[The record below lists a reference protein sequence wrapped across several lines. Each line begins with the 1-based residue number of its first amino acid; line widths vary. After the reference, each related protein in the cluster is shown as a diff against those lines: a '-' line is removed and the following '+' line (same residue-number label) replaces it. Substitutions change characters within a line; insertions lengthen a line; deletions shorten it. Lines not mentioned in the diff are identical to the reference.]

1 MNYRNKIIEKLSYHQ
16 YEPISFSD
24 FKNGQLSNKSIC
36 YKKEIS
42 IENKNIKI
50 EYFLIFSNSA
60 LLDFPKIYITEN
72 QLLLLQKDFPH
83 ITQPIPH
90 LQKRQITYLNNKLYY
105 VCYFMENSQIIPR
118 NDLSK
123 FILVIEKYLVNFF
136 VKLLDQNKYIQE
148 YSEDFLGMV
157 IVLNDLT
164 NDKNHSW
171 HIVKNEGN
179 YDFLSSKSENNIFNL
194 QINDQHNPNFLW
206 LFKNNQFAVQSF
218 LDFIQKWDSIAYR
231 KLREYL
237 SHINKKNRRKPIN
250 ILIEWQ
256 GKLMGASFEWN
267 DCQNKLLKPFLDNQY
282 LAQKV
287 VFYTVN
293 LIDFKTSVLRN
304 LPEKSQ
310 NGLLGKKI
318 FQVGLG
324 AIGGYMADSLI
335 KIGAGIDDEFNII
348 DNDILSI
355 DNIGRHLLG
364 VEYIGK
370 SKSQAFKEYAQR
382 QTFNQIQK
390 LNTKDN
396 NISDYNFQY
405 FMDNPVDLIVDATGS
420 IEVQEYL
427 NELVQ
432 QMPLESRPN
441 LLHLWIFGNGE
452 CVQGFWH
459 DAKLQDHQG
468 GCIQCLGTS
477 ANGLFE
483 STLPIRNL
491 NKEQRFGVCSA
502 FTPYAVSGGMMASS
516 LGINM
521 ILEWLESGVV
531 KNNYQTR
538 YNSEYQDEKINDIL
552 IMADENCPCCREKY
566 EQSI

>member
-1 MNYRNKIIEKLSYHQ
+1 MNHRNKIIKKLSYHQ
-16 YEPISFSD
+16 YEPISFLH

-42 IENKNIKI
+42 VENTNTKI

-83 ITQPIPH
+83 IIQPIPH

-118 NDLSK
+118 NNLDK
-123 FILVIEKYLVNFF
+123 FILSIEQYLMSFF

-148 YSEDFLGMV
+148 YSEDFLGLV
-157 IVLNDLT
+157 IVLSDLT

-171 HIVKNEGN
+171 HIIKNEEN
-179 YDFLSSKSENNIFNL
+179 YNFLNSKNENDIFHL
-194 QINDQHNPNFLW
+194 QINDQHNPNFLE
-206 LFKNNQFAVQSF
+206 LFKNNQVAVQSF
-218 LDFIQKWDSIAYR
+218 LDFIQRWDSGAYQ

-237 SHINKKNRRKPIN
+237 NHIHKKHRKKPIN

-256 GKLMGASFEWN
+256 SKLMGASFEWN
-267 DCQNKLLKPFLDNQY
+267 DYQNKCLKPVLDNKF
-282 LAQKV
+282 LTQKV
-287 VFYTVN
+287 VFYTVD

-304 LPEKSQ
+304 LPKKSQ
-310 NGLLGKKI
+310 NGLLNKKV

-335 KIGAGIDDEFNII
+335 KIGAGIDDEFTII
-348 DNDILSI
+348 DNDFLSI
-355 DNIGRHLLG
+355 DNVGRHLLG
-364 VEYIGK
+364 VRYIEK
-370 SKSQAFKEYAQR
+370 SKSQAFEEYAQN
-382 QTFNQIQK
+382 QTFQQLKK
-390 LNTKDN
+390 LNTKFDN
-396 NISDYNFQY
+396 IGNYNTQY
-405 FMDNPVDLIVDATGS
+405 FIDNPVDLIVDATGS

-432 QMPLESRPN
+432 QIPLEYRPN
-441 LLHLWIFGNGE
+441 LLHLWIFSNGE
-452 CVQGFWH
+452 CVQGFWL
-459 DAKLQDHQG
+459 DAKLQNHKG

-477 ANGLFE
+477 ANRLSE
-483 STLPIRNL
+483 NTLPIRNL

-521 ILEWLESGVV
+521 ILEWLETGMV

-538 YNSEYQDEKINDIL
+538 YNSEYQDKKINDML
-552 IMADENCPCCREKY
+552 IMADVNCPYCGEKY
-566 EQSI
+566 AKSI

>member
-1 MNYRNKIIEKLSYHQ
+1 MNHRNKIIEKLSYHQ

-24 FKNGQLSNKSIC
+24 FKKSQLSNESIC
-36 YKKEIS
+36 YKKEI
-42 IENKNIKI
+42 IVGDTKI
-50 EYFLIFSNSA
+50 EYYLIFSNSA

-72 QLLLLQKDFPH
+72 QLLLLQKNFPH

-118 NDLSK
+118 NDLGK
-123 FILVIEKYLVNFF
+123 FILVIEQYLMNFF

-148 YSEDFLGMV
+148 YSEDFGGMV

-171 HIVKNEGN
+171 YIIKNEEN
-179 YDFLSSKSENNIFNL
+179 YDFLNSKNKNNVFYL
-194 QINDQHNPNFLW
+194 QINNKNNPNFLG
-206 LFKNNQFAVQSF
+206 LFKNDQVTVQSF
-218 LDFIQKWDSIAYR
+218 LDFIQKWDNCNYK
-231 KLREYL
+231 KLEHYL
-237 SHINKKNRRKPIN
+237 YNLNKKHKKELVN
-250 ILIEWQ
+250 ILINWKN
-256 GKLMGASFEWN
+256 KLMGVSFEWN
-267 DCQNKLLKPFLDNQY
+267 DFQHNLLKNFLD
-282 LAQKV
+282 QKFLKQKL
-287 VFYTVN
+287 VFHMVN
-293 LIDFKTSVLRN
+293 LIDFKTSILRN

-310 NGLLGKKI
+310 NGLLGKKV

-324 AIGGYMADSLI
+324 SIGGYMADSLI
-335 KIGAGIDDEFNII
+335 KIGAGIDDEFTII

-364 VEYIGK
+364 IEYIGK

-382 QTFNQIQK
+382 QTSNQIQK
-390 LNTKDN
+390 LKTKDH

-521 ILEWLESGVV
+521 ILEWLETGMV

-538 YNSEYQDEKINDIL
+538 YNSEYQNEKINDML
-552 IMADENCPCCREKY
+552 IMADVNCPYCGEKY
-566 EQSI
+566 AKST

>member
-1 MNYRNKIIEKLSYHQ
+1 MNHRNKIIEKLSYHQ

-24 FKNGQLSNKSIC
+24 FKNSQLSNESIC
-36 YKKEIS
+36 YKKEI
-42 IENKNIKI
+42 IVGNTKI
-50 EYFLIFSNSA
+50 EYCLIFSNSA

-72 QLLLLQKDFPH
+72 QLLLLQKNFPH

-118 NDLSK
+118 NDLGK
-123 FILVIEKYLVNFF
+123 FILVIEQYLMNFF

-148 YSEDFLGMV
+148 YSEDFWGMV

-171 HIVKNEGN
+171 YIIKNKEN
-179 YDFLSSKSENNIFNL
+179 YDFLNSKNKNNVFYL
-194 QINDQHNPNFLW
+194 QINNKNNPNFLG
-206 LFKNNQFAVQSF
+206 LFKNDQVTVQSF
-218 LDFIQKWDSIAYR
+218 LDFIQKWDDCNYK
-231 KLREYL
+231 KLEHYL
-237 SHINKKNRRKPIN
+237 YNLNKKHKKEPVN
-250 ILIEWQ
+250 ILINWKN
-256 GKLMGASFEWN
+256 KLMGVSFEWN
-267 DCQNKLLKPFLDNQY
+267 DFQHNLLKNFLD
-282 LAQKV
+282 QKFLKQKL
-287 VFYTVN
+287 VFHTVN
-293 LIDFKTSVLRN
+293 LIDFKTSILRN

-310 NGLLGKKI
+310 NGLLGKKV

-335 KIGAGIDDEFNII
+335 KIGAGIDDEFTII

-364 VEYIGK
+364 IEYIGK

-521 ILEWLESGVV
+521 ILEWLETGMV

-538 YNSEYQDEKINDIL
+538 YNSEYQNEKINDML
-552 IMADENCPCCREKY
+552 IMADVNCPYCGEKY
-566 EQSI
+566 AKST

>member
-1 MNYRNKIIEKLSYHQ
+1 MNHRNKIIERLSYHQ
-16 YEPISFSD
+16 YEPISFLD
-24 FKNGQLSNKSIC
+24 FKNSQLGNESIC

-42 IENKNIKI
+42 VGNTKI

-83 ITQPIPH
+83 IAQPIPH

-105 VCYFMENSQIIPR
+105 ICYFMENSQIIPR

-123 FILVIEKYLVNFF
+123 FILIIEQYLMSFF

-148 YSEDFLGMV
+148 YSEDFLGV
-157 IVLNDLT
+157 AIVLSDLT

-171 HIVKNEGN
+171 YIIKNEEN
-179 YDFLSSKSENNIFNL
+179 YNFLNSKNENDIFHL
-194 QINDQHNPNFLW
+194 QINDQHNPNFLE
-206 LFKNNQFAVQSF
+206 FFENNQVTVQSF
-218 LDFIQKWDSIAYR
+218 LDFIQRWDGGAYQ

-237 SHINKKNRRKPIN
+237 NHINKKHRKKPIN
-250 ILIEWQ
+250 ILIKWQ
-256 GKLMGASFEWN
+256 SKLMGASFEWN

-282 LAQKV
+282 LTQKA

-310 NGLLGKKI
+310 NGLLGKKV

-324 AIGGYMADSLI
+324 SIGGYMADSLI
-335 KIGAGIDDEFNII
+335 KIGAGIDDEFTII
-348 DNDILSI
+348 DNDILSV
-355 DNIGRHLLG
+355 DNVGRHLLG
-364 VEYIGK
+364 IEYVGK
-370 SKSQAFKEYAQR
+370 HKSQAFKEYAEE
-382 QTFNQIQK
+382 QTFSQLKK
-390 LNTKDN
+390 LNTKFN
-396 NISDYNFQY
+396 NIGDYSFQY
-405 FMDNPVDLIVDATGS
+405 FVDNPVDLIVDATGS

-432 QMPLESRPN
+432 QIPLESRPN
-441 LLHLWIFGNGE
+441 LLHLWIFSNGE
-452 CVQGFWH
+452 CVQGFWL
-459 DAKLQDHQG
+459 DAKLQNHKG

-477 ANGLFE
+477 DNGLSE
-483 STLPIRNL
+483 KTLPIKNL
-491 NKEQRFGVCSA
+491 NKEQRFGACSA

-521 ILEWLESGVV
+521 ILEWLETGMV

-538 YNSEYQDEKINDIL
+538 YNSEYKEAKINDML
-552 IMADENCPCCREKY
+552 IMSDKNCLYCGEKY
-566 EQSI
+566 AK

>member
-1 MNYRNKIIEKLSYHQ
+1 MNQRNKIIEKLSYHQ

-24 FKNGQLSNKSIC
+24 FKNSQLSNESIC
-36 YKKEIS
+36 YKKEI
-42 IENKNIKI
+42 IVGNTKI
-50 EYFLIFSNSA
+50 EYCLIFSNSA

-72 QLLLLQKDFPH
+72 QLLLLQKNFPH

-118 NDLSK
+118 NDLGK
-123 FILVIEKYLVNFF
+123 FILVIEQYLMNFF

-148 YSEDFLGMV
+148 YSEDFWGMV

-171 HIVKNEGN
+171 YIIKNEEN
-179 YDFLSSKSENNIFNL
+179 YDFLNSKNKNNVFYL
-194 QINDQHNPNFLW
+194 QINNKNNPNFLG
-206 LFKNNQFAVQSF
+206 LFKNDQVTVQSF
-218 LDFIQKWDSIAYR
+218 LDFIQKWDDCNYK
-231 KLREYL
+231 KLEHYL
-237 SHINKKNRRKPIN
+237 YNLNKKHKKEPVN
-250 ILIEWQ
+250 ILINWKN
-256 GKLMGASFEWN
+256 KLMGVSFEWN
-267 DCQNKLLKPFLDNQY
+267 DFQHNLLKDFLD
-282 LAQKV
+282 QKFLKQKL
-287 VFYTVN
+287 VFHTVN
-293 LIDFKTSVLRN
+293 LIDFKTSILRN

-310 NGLLGKKI
+310 NGLLGKKV

-324 AIGGYMADSLI
+324 SIGGYMADSLI
-335 KIGAGIDDEFNII
+335 KIGAGIDDEFTII

-364 VEYIGK
+364 IEYIGK

-521 ILEWLESGVV
+521 ILEWLETGMV

-538 YNSEYQDEKINDIL
+538 YNSEYQNEKINDML
-552 IMADENCPCCREKY
+552 IMADVNCPYCGEKY
-566 EQSI
+566 AKST

>member
-1 MNYRNKIIEKLSYHQ
+1 MNHRNKIIKKLSYHQ

-42 IENKNIKI
+42 IENKNTKI

-364 VEYIGK
+364 MDYIEK
-370 SKSQAFKEYAQR
+370 SKSKAFKEYAKK
-382 QTFNQIQK
+382 QTFNQLKK
-390 LNTKDN
+390 LNTKFDN
-396 NISDYNFQY
+396 IDNYNFQY
-405 FMDNPVDLIVDATGS
+405 FIDNPVDLIVDTTGS

-452 CVQGFWH
+452 CVQGFWR
-459 DAKLQDHQG
+459 DAKLQNHQG

-477 ANGLFE
+477 GYGLSE
-483 STLPIRNL
+483 NALPIRNL
-491 NKEQRFGVCSA
+491 SKEQRFGACSA

-521 ILEWLESGVV
+521 ILEWLESGMV

>member
-16 YEPISFSD
+16 YEPISVSG
-24 FKNGQLSNKSIC
+24 FKNSQLSNESIC
-36 YKKEIS
+36 YKKEIVV
-42 IENKNIKI
+42 KNTKF
-50 EYFLIFSNSA
+50 EYFLIFPNSA

-83 ITQPIPH
+83 IVQPIPH
-90 LQKRQITYLNNKLYY
+90 LQKIKITYLNNKLYY
-105 VCYFMENSQIIPR
+105 VCYFIENSKIIPR
-118 NDLSK
+118 NDLGN
-123 FILVIEKYLVNFF
+123 FILTIEKHLTSCF
-136 VKLLDQNKYIQE
+136 VKLLDKNKYIQE

-157 IVLNDLT
+157 IALSTLT
-164 NDKNHSW
+164 NDKDYFW
-171 HIVKNEGN
+171 HIVKSKEN
-179 YDFLSSKSENNIFNL
+179 YIFLNSKGKNDIFYL
-194 QINDQHNPNFLW
+194 QINNKSNPNFSG
-206 LFKNNQFAVQSF
+206 LFKNNQVTTQSF
-218 LDFIQKWDSIAYR
+218 LDFIQIWDNDAYK

-237 SHINKKNRRKPIN
+237 KGINKKYKRKPIN

-256 GKLMGASFEWN
+256 KKLMGASFEWN
-267 DCQNKLLKPFLDNQY
+267 DHQNKLLKPFLDNQY
-282 LAQKV
+282 LIQKV

-293 LIDFKTSVLRN
+293 LIDFKASVLRN
-304 LPEKSQ
+304 LPDKSQ
-310 NGLLGKKI
+310 NGLLNKKV

-335 KIGAGIDDEFNII
+335 KIGAGIDNEFTII
-348 DNDILSI
+348 DNDILRI

-382 QTFNQIQK
+382 QTFNQTLK
-390 LNTKDN
+390 LNIKTN

-405 FMDNPVDLIVDATGS
+405 FIDHPVNLIVDATGS

-432 QMPLESRPN
+432 QIPLEYRPN

-452 CVQGFWH
+452 CVQGFWC
-459 DAKLQDHQG
+459 DAKLQNHQG

-483 STLPIRNL
+483 NTLPIRNL

-502 FTPYAVSGGMMASS
+502 FTPYAVSGGMMACS

-521 ILEWLESGVV
+521 ILEWIETGIV

-538 YNSEYQDEKINDIL
+538 YNSEYQNEKINDML
-552 IMADENCPCCREKY
+552 IMADVNCPCCGEKY
-566 EQSI
+566 ARSI

>member
-1 MNYRNKIIEKLSYHQ
+1 MNHRNKIIKKLSYHQ

-42 IENKNIKI
+42 IENKNTKI

-171 HIVKNEGN
+171 YIVKNEGN

-206 LFKNNQFAVQSF
+206 LFQNNQFDVQSF
-218 LDFIQKWDSIAYR
+218 LYFIQKWDSIAYR

-267 DCQNKLLKPFLDNQY
+267 DCQNKLLKPVLDNQY

-521 ILEWLESGVV
+521 ILEWLETGMV

-538 YNSEYQDEKINDIL
+538 YNSEYQNDKINDML
-552 IMADENCPCCREKY
+552 IMADVNCPYCGEEYAK
-566 EQSI
+566 SI

>member
-1 MNYRNKIIEKLSYHQ
+1 MNHRNKIIEKLSYHQ

-24 FKNGQLSNKSIC
+24 FKKSQLSNESIC
-36 YKKEIS
+36 YKKEI
-42 IENKNIKI
+42 IVGNTKI
-50 EYFLIFSNSA
+50 EYYLIFSNSA

-72 QLLLLQKDFPH
+72 QLLLLQKNFPH

-118 NDLSK
+118 NDLGK
-123 FILVIEKYLVNFF
+123 FILVIEQYLMNFF

-148 YSEDFLGMV
+148 YSEDFWGMV

-171 HIVKNEGN
+171 YIIKNEEN
-179 YDFLSSKSENNIFNL
+179 YDFLNSKNKNNVFYL
-194 QINDQHNPNFLW
+194 QINNKNNPNFLG
-206 LFKNNQFAVQSF
+206 LFKNDQVTVQSF
-218 LDFIQKWDSIAYR
+218 LDFIQKWDDCNYK
-231 KLREYL
+231 KLEHYL
-237 SHINKKNRRKPIN
+237 YNLNKKHKKEPVN
-250 ILIEWQ
+250 ILINWKN
-256 GKLMGASFEWN
+256 KLMGVSFEWN
-267 DCQNKLLKPFLDNQY
+267 DLQHNLLKNFLD
-282 LAQKV
+282 QKFLKQKL
-287 VFYTVN
+287 VFHTVN
-293 LIDFKTSVLRN
+293 LIDFKTSILRN

-310 NGLLGKKI
+310 NGLLGKKV

-324 AIGGYMADSLI
+324 SIGGYMADSLI
-335 KIGAGIDDEFNII
+335 KIGAGIDDEFTII

-364 VEYIGK
+364 IEYIGK

-390 LNTKDN
+390 LKTKDN

-491 NKEQRFGVCSA
+491 DKEQRFGVCSA

-521 ILEWLESGVV
+521 ILEWLETGMV

-538 YNSEYQDEKINDIL
+538 YNSEYQNEKINDML
-552 IMADENCPCCREKY
+552 IMADVNCPYCGEKY
-566 EQSI
+566 AKST

>member
-1 MNYRNKIIEKLSYHQ
+1 MNHRNKIIEKLSYHQ
-16 YEPISFSD
+16 YEPISFLD

-42 IENKNIKI
+42 IENKNTKI

-90 LQKRQITYLNNKLYY
+90 LQKIKITYLNNKLYY

-123 FILVIEKYLVNFF
+123 FILSIEQCLMSFF
-136 VKLLDQNKYIQE
+136 VKLLDKNKYIQE
-148 YSEDFLGMV
+148 YSEDFLGTV
-157 IVLNDLT
+157 IVLSDLT
-164 NDKNHSW
+164 NDKNHFW
-171 HIVKNEGN
+171 HIVKNKEN
-179 YDFLSSKSENNIFNL
+179 YNFLNSKSKNNIFYL
-194 QINDQHNPNFLW
+194 QINNKSKPNFLG
-206 LFKNNQFAVQSF
+206 LFKNNQITTRSF
-218 LDFIQKWDSIAYR
+218 LNFIQKWDDDTYK

-237 SHINKKNRRKPIN
+237 NRINKKNKKKPIN
-250 ILIEWQ
+250 ILIEWKN
-256 GKLMGASFEWN
+256 KLMGVSLEWN
-267 DCQNKLLKPFLDNQY
+267 DCQNNLLKNFFDKMFLNK
-282 LAQKV
+282 KV

-293 LIDFKTSVLRN
+293 LIDFKSSILRN

-310 NGLLGKKI
+310 NGLLNKKV

-335 KIGAGIDDEFNII
+335 KIGAGIDDEFTII

-355 DNIGRHLLG
+355 DNVGRHLLG

-370 SKSQAFKEYAQR
+370 RKPQAFKEYAQR
-382 QTFNQIQK
+382 QTFNQMPK
-390 LNTKDN
+390 LNIKTN

-405 FMDNPVDLIVDATGS
+405 FIDHPVDLIVDATGS

-432 QMPLESRPN
+432 QIPLEYRPN

-452 CVQGFWH
+452 CVQGFWC
-459 DAKLQDHQG
+459 DAKLQNHQG

-477 ANGLFE
+477 ANELFE

-521 ILEWLESGVV
+521 ILEWIETGMV

-538 YNSEYQDEKINDIL
+538 YNSEYQDEKINDML
-552 IMADENCPCCREKY
+552 IMADKNCPYCGEKY
-566 EQSI
+566 ARSI

>member
-1 MNYRNKIIEKLSYHQ
+1 MNHRNKIIEKLSYHQ

-24 FKNGQLSNKSIC
+24 FKKSQLSNESIC
-36 YKKEIS
+36 YKKEI
-42 IENKNIKI
+42 IVGNTKI
-50 EYFLIFSNSA
+50 EYYLIFSNSA

-72 QLLLLQKDFPH
+72 QLLLLQKNFPH

-118 NDLSK
+118 NDLGK
-123 FILVIEKYLVNFF
+123 FILVIEQYLMNFF

-148 YSEDFLGMV
+148 YSEDFWGMV

-171 HIVKNEGN
+171 YIIKNEEN
-179 YDFLSSKSENNIFNL
+179 YDFLNSKNKNNVFYL
-194 QINDQHNPNFLW
+194 QINNKNNPNFLG
-206 LFKNNQFAVQSF
+206 LFKNDQVTVQSF
-218 LDFIQKWDSIAYR
+218 LDFIQKWDDCNYK
-231 KLREYL
+231 KLEHYL
-237 SHINKKNRRKPIN
+237 YNLNKKHKKEPVN
-250 ILIEWQ
+250 ILINWKN
-256 GKLMGASFEWN
+256 KLMGVSFEWN
-267 DCQNKLLKPFLDNQY
+267 DLQHNLLKNFLD
-282 LAQKV
+282 QKFLKQKL
-287 VFYTVN
+287 VFHTVN
-293 LIDFKTSVLRN
+293 LIDFKTSILRN

-310 NGLLGKKI
+310 NGLLGKKV

-324 AIGGYMADSLI
+324 SIGGYMADSLI
-335 KIGAGIDDEFNII
+335 KIGAGIDDEFTII
-348 DNDILSI
+348 DNDILGI

-364 VEYIGK
+364 IEYIGK

-521 ILEWLESGVV
+521 ILEWLETGMV

-538 YNSEYQDEKINDIL
+538 YNSEYQNEKINDML
-552 IMADENCPCCREKY
+552 IMADVNCPYCGEKY
-566 EQSI
+566 AKSI

>member
-1 MNYRNKIIEKLSYHQ
+1 MNHRNKIIEKLSYHQ

-24 FKNGQLSNKSIC
+24 FKKSQLSNESIC
-36 YKKEIS
+36 YKKEI
-42 IENKNIKI
+42 IVGNTKI
-50 EYFLIFSNSA
+50 EYYLIFSNSA

-72 QLLLLQKDFPH
+72 QLLLLQKNFPH

-118 NDLSK
+118 NDLGK
-123 FILVIEKYLVNFF
+123 FILVIEQYLMNFF

-148 YSEDFLGMV
+148 YSEDFWGMV

-171 HIVKNEGN
+171 YIIKNEEN
-179 YDFLSSKSENNIFNL
+179 YDFLNSKNKNNVFYL
-194 QINDQHNPNFLW
+194 QINNKNNPNFLG
-206 LFKNNQFAVQSF
+206 LFKNDQVTVQSF
-218 LDFIQKWDSIAYR
+218 LDFIHKWDDCNYK
-231 KLREYL
+231 KLEHYL
-237 SHINKKNRRKPIN
+237 YNLNKKHKKEPVN
-250 ILIEWQ
+250 ILINWKN
-256 GKLMGASFEWN
+256 KLMGVSFEWN
-267 DCQNKLLKPFLDNQY
+267 DLQHNLLKNFLD
-282 LAQKV
+282 QKFLKQKL
-287 VFYTVN
+287 VFHTVN
-293 LIDFKTSVLRN
+293 LIDFKTSILRN

-310 NGLLGKKI
+310 NGLLGKKV

-324 AIGGYMADSLI
+324 SIGGYMADSLI
-335 KIGAGIDDEFNII
+335 KIGAGIDDEFTII

-364 VEYIGK
+364 IEYIGK

-390 LNTKDN
+390 LKTKDN

-521 ILEWLESGVV
+521 ILEWLETGMV

-538 YNSEYQDEKINDIL
+538 YNSEYQNEKINDML
-552 IMADENCPCCREKY
+552 IMADVNCPYCGEKY
-566 EQSI
+566 AKST

>member
-1 MNYRNKIIEKLSYHQ
+1 MNHRNKIIEKLSYYQ
-16 YEPISFSD
+16 YEPISFLD
-24 FKNGQLSNKSIC
+24 FKNGQLSNESIC
-36 YKKEIS
+36 YKKEIVVG
-42 IENKNIKI
+42 NKKI

-60 LLDFPKIYITEN
+60 LLDFPKVYITEN
-72 QLLLLQKDFPH
+72 QLLLLQEMFPH

-118 NDLSK
+118 NNLSK
-123 FILVIEKYLVNFF
+123 FILSIEQYLMSFF

-148 YSEDFLGMV
+148 YSEDFLGVV
-157 IVLNDLT
+157 IVLSDLT

-171 HIVKNEGN
+171 YIIKNEEN
-179 YDFLSSKSENNIFNL
+179 YNFLNSKNENDIFHL
-194 QINDQHNPNFLW
+194 QITDQNNPNFLE
-206 LFKNNQFAVQSF
+206 LFKNNQVTVQSF
-218 LDFIQKWDSIAYR
+218 LDFIQRWDGGAYQ

-237 SHINKKNRRKPIN
+237 NHINKKHRKKHIN
-250 ILIEWQ
+250 ILIKWKS
-256 GKLMGASFEWN
+256 KLMGASFEWN

-282 LAQKV
+282 LTQKV

-310 NGLLGKKI
+310 NGLLGKKV

-335 KIGAGIDDEFNII
+335 KIGAGIDDEFTII
-348 DNDILSI
+348 DNDILSV
-355 DNIGRHLLG
+355 NNVGRHLLG
-364 VEYIGK
+364 IEYIGK

-382 QTFNQIQK
+382 QSFNQIQK
-390 LNTKDN
+390 LNTKTN
-396 NISDYNFQY
+396 NISDYSFQY
-405 FMDNPVDLIVDATGS
+405 FIDNPVDLIVDATGS

-432 QMPLESRPN
+432 QMPLEARPN

-452 CVQGFWH
+452 CVQGFWS
-459 DAKLQDHQG
+459 DVKLQNHQG

-477 ANGLFE
+477 GNGLSE
-483 STLPIRNL
+483 NILPIRNL
-491 NKEQRFGVCSA
+491 NKEQRFGACSA
-502 FTPYAVSGGMMASS
+502 FTPYAVSSGMMASS

-521 ILEWLESGVV
+521 ILEWLETGMV

-538 YNSEYQDEKINDIL
+538 YNSEYQDEKINDML
-552 IMADENCPCCREKY
+552 ITADKNCPYCGEKY
-566 EQSI
+566 AKSI

>member
-1 MNYRNKIIEKLSYHQ
+1 MSHHNKIIEKLSYHQ
-16 YEPISFSD
+16 YEPISFHDLKHS
-24 FKNGQLSNKSIC
+24 QLNHESIC
-36 YKKEIS
+36 YKKEILVGDT
-42 IENKNIKI
+42 KI
-50 EYFLIFSNSA
+50 EYFLIFPNSA
-60 LLDFPKIYITEN
+60 LLEFPRIYITEK
-72 QLLLLQKDFPH
+72 QLLLLQKNFPH

-118 NDLSK
+118 NDLDK
-123 FILVIEKYLVNFF
+123 FILVIEQYLMNFF

-148 YSEDFLGMV
+148 YSEDFWGMV

-171 HIVKNEGN
+171 YIIKNEEN
-179 YDFLSSKSENNIFNL
+179 YDFLNSKNKNNVFYL
-194 QINDQHNPNFLW
+194 QINNKNNPNFLG
-206 LFKNNQFAVQSF
+206 LFKNDQVTVQSF
-218 LDFIQKWDSIAYR
+218 LDFIQKWDDCNYK
-231 KLREYL
+231 KLEHYL
-237 SHINKKNRRKPIN
+237 YNLNKKHKKEPVN
-250 ILIEWQ
+250 ILINWKN
-256 GKLMGASFEWN
+256 KLMGVSFEWN
-267 DCQNKLLKPFLDNQY
+267 DFQHNLLKDFLD
-282 LAQKV
+282 QKFLKQKL
-287 VFYTVN
+287 VFHTVN
-293 LIDFKTSVLRN
+293 LIDLKTSILRN

-310 NGLLGKKI
+310 NGLLGKKV

-324 AIGGYMADSLI
+324 SIGGYMADSLI
-335 KIGAGIDDEFNII
+335 KIGAGIDDEFTII

-364 VEYIGK
+364 IEYIGK

-521 ILEWLESGVV
+521 ILEWLETGMV

-538 YNSEYQDEKINDIL
+538 YNSEYQNEKINDML
-552 IMADENCPCCREKY
+552 IMADVNCPYCGEKY
-566 EQSI
+566 AKSI

>member
-1 MNYRNKIIEKLSYHQ
+1 MSHHNKIIEKLSYHQ
-16 YEPISFSD
+16 YEPISFHDLKHS
-24 FKNGQLSNKSIC
+24 QLNHESIC
-36 YKKEIS
+36 YKKEILVGDT
-42 IENKNIKI
+42 KI
-50 EYFLIFSNSA
+50 EYFLIFPNSA
-60 LLDFPKIYITEN
+60 LLEFPRIYITEK
-72 QLLLLQKDFPH
+72 QLLLLQKNFPH

-118 NDLSK
+118 NDLDK
-123 FILVIEKYLVNFF
+123 FILVIEQYLMNFF

-148 YSEDFLGMV
+148 YSEDFWGMV

-171 HIVKNEGN
+171 YIIKNEEN
-179 YDFLSSKSENNIFNL
+179 YDFLNSKNKNNVFYL
-194 QINDQHNPNFLW
+194 QINNKNNPNFLG
-206 LFKNNQFAVQSF
+206 LFKNDQVTVQSF
-218 LDFIQKWDSIAYR
+218 LDFIQKWDDCNYK
-231 KLREYL
+231 KLEHYL
-237 SHINKKNRRKPIN
+237 YNLNKKHKKEPVN
-250 ILIEWQ
+250 ILINWKN
-256 GKLMGASFEWN
+256 KLMGVSFEWN
-267 DCQNKLLKPFLDNQY
+267 DFQHNLLKDFLD
-282 LAQKV
+282 QKFLKQKL
-287 VFYTVN
+287 VFHTVN
-293 LIDFKTSVLRN
+293 LIDLKTSILRN

-310 NGLLGKKI
+310 NGLLGKKV

-324 AIGGYMADSLI
+324 SIGGYMADSLI
-335 KIGAGIDDEFNII
+335 KIGAGIDDEFTII

-364 VEYIGK
+364 IEYIGK

-459 DAKLQDHQG
+459 NAKLQDHQG

-521 ILEWLESGVV
+521 ILEWLETGMV

-538 YNSEYQDEKINDIL
+538 YNSEYQNEKINDML
-552 IMADENCPCCREKY
+552 IMADVNCPYCGEKY
-566 EQSI
+566 AKSI

>member
-1 MNYRNKIIEKLSYHQ
+1 
-16 YEPISFSD
+16 
-24 FKNGQLSNKSIC
+24 
-36 YKKEIS
+36 
-42 IENKNIKI
+42 
-50 EYFLIFSNSA
+50 
-60 LLDFPKIYITEN
+60 
-72 QLLLLQKDFPH
+72 
-83 ITQPIPH
+83 
-90 LQKRQITYLNNKLYY
+90 
-105 VCYFMENSQIIPR
+105 
-118 NDLSK
+118 
-123 FILVIEKYLVNFF
+123 
-136 VKLLDQNKYIQE
+136 
-148 YSEDFLGMV
+148 MV

-171 HIVKNEGN
+171 YIVKNEEN

-206 LFKNNQFAVQSF
+206 LFQNNQVAVQSF
-218 LDFIQKWDSIAYR
+218 LDFIQNWDGIAYQ
-231 KLREYL
+231 KLREHL
-237 SHINKKNRRKPIN
+237 SHINKKHRRKPIN

-267 DCQNKLLKPFLDNQY
+267 DCQNKLLKPVLDNQY
-282 LAQKV
+282 LTQKV

-310 NGLLGKKI
+310 NGLLGKKV

-390 LNTKDN
+390 LKTKDN

-521 ILEWLESGVV
+521 ILEWLETGMV

-538 YNSEYQDEKINDIL
+538 YNSEYQNEKINDML
-552 IMADENCPCCREKY
+552 IMADVNCPYCGEEYAK
-566 EQSI
+566 SI

>member
-1 MNYRNKIIEKLSYHQ
+1 MNHRNKIIEKLSYHQ

-42 IENKNIKI
+42 IENKNTKI

-90 LQKRQITYLNNKLYY
+90 LQKRKITYLNNKLYY

-123 FILVIEKYLVNFF
+123 FILSIEQCLMSFF
-136 VKLLDQNKYIQE
+136 VKLLDKNKYIQE
-148 YSEDFLGMV
+148 YSEDFLGTV
-157 IVLNDLT
+157 IVLSDLT
-164 NDKNHSW
+164 NDKNHFW
-171 HIVKNEGN
+171 HIVKNKEN
-179 YDFLSSKSENNIFNL
+179 YNFLNSKSKNNIFYL
-194 QINDQHNPNFLW
+194 QINNKSKPNFLG
-206 LFKNNQFAVQSF
+206 LFKNNQITTRSF
-218 LDFIQKWDSIAYR
+218 LNFIQKWDDDTYK

-237 SHINKKNRRKPIN
+237 NRINKKNKKKPIN
-250 ILIEWQ
+250 ILIEWKN
-256 GKLMGASFEWN
+256 KLMGVSLEWN
-267 DCQNKLLKPFLDNQY
+267 DCQNNLLKNFFDKMFLNK
-282 LAQKV
+282 KV

-293 LIDFKTSVLRN
+293 LIDFKSSILRN

-310 NGLLGKKI
+310 NGLLNKKV

-335 KIGAGIDDEFNII
+335 KIGAGIDDEFTII

-355 DNIGRHLLG
+355 DNVGRHLLG

-370 SKSQAFKEYAQR
+370 RKPQAFKEYVQR
-382 QTFNQIQK
+382 QTFNQMPK
-390 LNTKDN
+390 LNIKTN

-405 FMDNPVDLIVDATGS
+405 FIDHPVDLIVDATGS

-432 QMPLESRPN
+432 QIPLEYRPN

-452 CVQGFWH
+452 CVQGFWC
-459 DAKLQDHQG
+459 DAKLQNHQG

-477 ANGLFE
+477 ANELFE

-521 ILEWLESGVV
+521 ILEWIETGMV

-538 YNSEYQDEKINDIL
+538 YNSEYQDEKINDML
-552 IMADENCPCCREKY
+552 IMADKNCPYCGEKY
-566 EQSI
+566 ARSI

>member
-1 MNYRNKIIEKLSYHQ
+1 MNHRNKIIEKLSYHQ

-24 FKNGQLSNKSIC
+24 FKKSQLSNESIC
-36 YKKEIS
+36 YKKEI
-42 IENKNIKI
+42 IVGNTKI
-50 EYFLIFSNSA
+50 EYYLIFSNSA

-72 QLLLLQKDFPH
+72 QLLLLQKNFPH

-118 NDLSK
+118 NDLGK
-123 FILVIEKYLVNFF
+123 FILVIEQYLMNFF

-148 YSEDFLGMV
+148 YSEDFWGMV

-171 HIVKNEGN
+171 YIIKNEEN
-179 YDFLSSKSENNIFNL
+179 YDFLNSKNKNNVFYL
-194 QINDQHNPNFLW
+194 QINNKNNPNFLG
-206 LFKNNQFAVQSF
+206 LFKNDQVTVQSF
-218 LDFIQKWDSIAYR
+218 LDFIQKWDDCNYK
-231 KLREYL
+231 KLEHYL
-237 SHINKKNRRKPIN
+237 YNLNKKHKKEPVN
-250 ILIEWQ
+250 ILINWKN
-256 GKLMGASFEWN
+256 KLMGVSFEWN
-267 DCQNKLLKPFLDNQY
+267 DLQHNLLKNFLDQIF
-282 LAQKV
+282 LKQKL
-287 VFYTVN
+287 VFHTVN
-293 LIDFKTSVLRN
+293 LIDFKTSILRN

-310 NGLLGKKI
+310 NGLLGKKV

-324 AIGGYMADSLI
+324 SIGGYMADSLI
-335 KIGAGIDDEFNII
+335 KIGAGIDDEFTII

-364 VEYIGK
+364 IEYIGK

-390 LNTKDN
+390 LKTKDN

-521 ILEWLESGVV
+521 ILEWLETGMV

-538 YNSEYQDEKINDIL
+538 YNSEYQNEKINDML
-552 IMADENCPCCREKY
+552 IMADVNCPYCGEKY
-566 EQSI
+566 AKSI

>member
-1 MNYRNKIIEKLSYHQ
+1 MNHRNKIIEKFSYHQ

-24 FKNGQLSNKSIC
+24 FKKSQLSNESIC
-36 YKKEIS
+36 YKKEI
-42 IENKNIKI
+42 IVGNTKI
-50 EYFLIFSNSA
+50 EYYLIFSNSA

-72 QLLLLQKDFPH
+72 QLLLLQKNFPH

-118 NDLSK
+118 NDLGK
-123 FILVIEKYLVNFF
+123 FILVIEQYLMNFF

-148 YSEDFLGMV
+148 YSEDFWGMV

-171 HIVKNEGN
+171 YIIKNEEN
-179 YDFLSSKSENNIFNL
+179 YDFLNSKNKNNVFYL
-194 QINDQHNPNFLW
+194 QINNKNNPNFLG
-206 LFKNNQFAVQSF
+206 LFKNDQVTVQSF
-218 LDFIQKWDSIAYR
+218 LDFIQKWDDCNYK
-231 KLREYL
+231 KLEHYL
-237 SHINKKNRRKPIN
+237 YNLNKKHKKEPVN
-250 ILIEWQ
+250 ILINWKN
-256 GKLMGASFEWN
+256 KLMGVSFEWN
-267 DCQNKLLKPFLDNQY
+267 DLQHNLLKNFLD
-282 LAQKV
+282 QKFLKQKL
-287 VFYTVN
+287 VFHTVN
-293 LIDFKTSVLRN
+293 LIDFKTSILRN

-310 NGLLGKKI
+310 NGLLGKKV

-324 AIGGYMADSLI
+324 SIGGYMADSLI
-335 KIGAGIDDEFNII
+335 KIGAGIDDEFTII

-364 VEYIGK
+364 IEYIGK

-390 LNTKDN
+390 LKTKDN

-521 ILEWLESGVV
+521 ILEWLETGMV

-538 YNSEYQDEKINDIL
+538 YNSEYQNEKINDML
-552 IMADENCPCCREKY
+552 IMADVNCPYCGEKY
-566 EQSI
+566 AKST

>member
-1 MNYRNKIIEKLSYHQ
+1 MSHRNKIIEKLSYHQ
-16 YEPISFSD
+16 YEPISFHDLKYS
-24 FKNGQLSNKSIC
+24 QLNHESIC
-36 YKKEIS
+36 YKKEILVGDT
-42 IENKNIKI
+42 KI
-50 EYFLIFSNSA
+50 EYFLIFPNSA
-60 LLDFPKIYITEN
+60 LLEFPKIYITEK
-72 QLLLLQKDFPH
+72 QLLLLQEAFPH

-90 LQKRQITYLNNKLYY
+90 LQKRQISYLDNQLYY

-118 NDLSK
+118 NNLGK
-123 FILVIEKYLVNFF
+123 FILTIERYVMSFF
-136 VKLLDQNKYIQE
+136 VKLLDKNQYIQE
-148 YSEDFLGMV
+148 YSEDFLGLV
-157 IVLNDLT
+157 IVLSDLT
-164 NDKNHSW
+164 NDKNYSW
-171 HIVKNEGN
+171 CIIKNEEKYN
-179 YDFLSSKSENNIFNL
+179 FLYLKNKNDIFYL
-194 QINDQHNPNFLW
+194 QANDQDNPNFSE
-206 LFKNNQFAVQSF
+206 LFKNGKVTVQSF
-218 LDFIQKWDSIAYR
+218 LDFILKWDSSAYK
-231 KLREYL
+231 KLAEHL
-237 SHINKKNRRKPIN
+237 NHINKKHKKEPIN
-250 ILIEWQ
+250 ILINWKN
-256 GKLMGASFEWN
+256 KLMGVSFEWN
-267 DCQNKLLKPFLDNQY
+267 DYQGKVLRNFLDKQY
-282 LAQKV
+282 LTKKV

-293 LIDFKTSVLRN
+293 LIDFKASILRN
-304 LPEKSQ
+304 LPSKSQ
-310 NGLLGKKI
+310 NGLLGKKV

-324 AIGGYMADSLI
+324 AVGGYMADSLI
-335 KIGAGIDDEFNII
+335 KIGAGIDDEFTII

-364 VEYIGK
+364 IEYIGK

-521 ILEWLESGVV
+521 ILEWLETGMV

-538 YNSEYQDEKINDIL
+538 YNSEYQNEKINDML
-552 IMADENCPCCREKY
+552 IMADVNCPYCGEKY
-566 EQSI
+566 AKSI